1 LEASPVAEVPDLS
14 PAEQLLRRALAEHGA
29 HVQRRL
35 TEEKERA
42 VQLAAFSREDPATE
56 LLRYGY
62 FRERLRFECACARAA
77 AELAPL
83 ALMVIDIDRFGA
95 LQRQHGYALGE
106 ELIARLAKS
115 LRAPWI
121 ERPARRPPVFARE
134 GGDSFAIIL
143 AEAAREEAAERG
155 ERVREIIERQAH
167 AGVRVTA
174 SLGVA
179 VAAACDGDDERL
191 LAAAHR
197 ALGAARAEGGNR
209 VVMEACS

>member
-1 LEASPVAEVPDLS
+1 VAEVPDLS

-42 VQLAAFSREDPATE
+42 VQLAAFSREDPASE

-62 FRERLRFECACARAA
+62 FRERLRFECARAA
-77 AELAPL
+77 ASQSPL
-83 ALMVIDIDRFGA
+83 ALMVIDVDRFGA

-143 AEAAREEAAERG
+143 PEAAREEAAERG
-155 ERVREIIERQAH
+155 ERIREIIERHAH

-174 SLGVA
+174 SIGVA

-191 LAAAHR
+191 LATAHG
-197 ALGAARAEGGNR
+197 AVGAARAEGGNR
-209 VVMEACS
+209 VVTEACS

>member
-1 LEASPVAEVPDLS
+1 VAEARDPDLS
-14 PAEQLLRRALAEHGA
+14 PSEQLLRRALAEHGA

-42 VQLAAFSREDPATE
+42 VRLAAFSREDPASE

-62 FRERLRFECACARAA
+62 FRERLRFECARAA
-77 AELAPL
+77 AEGTPL
-83 ALMVIDIDRFGA
+83 ALMVIDLDRFGA
-95 LQRQHGYALGE
+95 VQREHGYALGE

-115 LRAPWI
+115 LRAPWL

-143 AEAAREEAAERG
+143 PEVAREEAAERG
-155 ERVREIIERQAH
+155 ERVREIIERQGH

-174 SLGVA
+174 SIGVA
-179 VAAACDGDDERL
+179 VAATCEDERL
-191 LAAAHR
+191 LATAHR
-197 ALGAARAEGGNR
+197 ALDAARADGGNR
-209 VVMEACS
+209 VVTEACS